1 MSTIQDI
8 QKLRQQTG
16 AGMLDVKNALEESGG
31 DIEKAQD
38 ILRKKGA
45 ALATKKGDRQ
55 AGDGAVFS
63 YIHAGSKVGVLLKMY
78 CETDFVART
87 EQFQELGRDIALHIA
102 AMKPQ
107 YLTDQSVP
115 QDVLEKEKE
124 IYRESAQNESKD
136 KPEDIIEKIVEG
148 KVQKFLQENVLLR
161 QQFVKDT
168 NKTIQQRVEEAVG
181 VLGENIQV
189 GEFVCFEI

>member
-1 MSTIQDI
+1 MATIQDI
-8 QKLRQQTG
+8 QTLRQQTG
-16 AGMLDVKNALEESGG
+16 AGMLDVKNALEESDG
-31 DIEKAQD
+31 DIEKARD

-45 ALATKKGDRQ
+45 AIATKKGDRQ

-63 YIHAGSKVGVLLKMY
+63 YIHAGNKVGVLLKLY

-87 EQFQELGRDIALHIA
+87 EQFEELGRDIALHIA

-115 QDVLEKEKE
+115 EDVLEKEKE
-124 IYRESAQNESKD
+124 IYRESVAQEGKD
-136 KPEDIIEKIVEG
+136 KPADIVDKIVEG
-148 KVQKFLQENVLLR
+148 KVQKFLQENVLLK
-161 QQFVKDT
+161 QGFVKDPD
-168 NKTIQQRVEEAVG
+168 KTIQQRVEEAIA

>member
-1 MSTIQDI
+1 MATIQDI
-8 QKLRQQTG
+8 QTLRQQTG
-16 AGMLDVKNALEESGG
+16 AGMLDVKNALEESDG
-31 DIEKAQD
+31 DIEKARD

-45 ALATKKGDRQ
+45 AIATKKGDRQ

-63 YIHAGSKVGVLLKMY
+63 YIHAGNKVGVLLKLY

-87 EQFQELGRDIALHIA
+87 EQFEELGRDIALHIA

-115 QDVLEKEKE
+115 EDVLEKEKE
-124 IYRESAQNESKD
+124 IYRESVAQEGKD
-136 KPEDIIEKIVEG
+136 KPADIVEKIVEG
-148 KVQKFLQENVLLR
+148 KVQKFLQENVLLK
-161 QQFVKDT
+161 QGFVKDPD
-168 NKTIQQRVEEAVG
+168 KTIQQRVEEAIA